1 MYGFRAH
8 CAAAVLLW
16 AGAFAANA
24 EAFETGKPVPEVV
37 LNEVGGGAAPVF
49 DKAASVNALV
59 FFRSPH
65 ERSHDTLKMLATC
78 QPKLAGKSVRFV
90 GLVPADSAAA
100 AKEAVAASG
109 AKLKVLVD
117 EGDAVYAALGVRLHP
132 GIAIADKTRSVV
144 AFEPYHN
151 VDFCEIVEARIRRAL
166 GEISDADV
174 AAVLEPKTSALPG
187 HDATGGGVAHRDV
200 VFGKKLLAAK
210 SYAAAHD
217 AVRKAIKVT
226 PSAEAWRV
234 EGEIFAAEGKCPDA
248 VKAFDSA
255 LALDPKDAGAAAGR
269 KSCAP

>member
-8 CAAAVLLW
+8 HLAAALLW
-16 AGAFAANA
+16 AGAISANA

-37 LNEVGGGAAPVF
+37 LKQVAGGTAPVV
-49 DKAASVNALV
+49 DRTVSVNVLV

-65 ERSHDTLKMLATC
+65 ERSDDTLKMLAGC
-78 QPKLAGKSVRFV
+78 QPKLAGKPVRFV
-90 GLVPADSAAA
+90 GLVPADSAEA
-100 AKEAVAASG
+100 AKASVAASG
-109 AKLKVLVD
+109 AKLPVLVD

-132 GIAIADKTRSVV
+132 GIAIADKTRNVV

-151 VDFCEIVEARIRRAL
+151 VDFCEIVVARIRRAL
-166 GEISDADV
+166 GEITDADV
-174 AAVLEPKTSALPG
+174 EAALAPKASQLPG
-187 HDATGGGVAHRDV
+187 GDDHGGVAHRHV
-200 VFGKKLLAAK
+200 AFGKKLLAAK
-210 SYAAAHD
+210 SFAPAHD
-217 AVRKAIKVT
+217 EVRKALKVA
-226 PSAEAWRV
+226 PSADAWRL